1 MQSMDTNRMNRRCNQ
16 TKKSCMYSHNDLYK
30 SIANMRSNRMKV
42 VNVELPDEV
51 YARLRDEAER
61 EHRSLR
67 AHVRHLLA
75 YWDITNEVRVPQF
88 RRPLDPRSIA

>member
-1 MQSMDTNRMNRRCNQ
+1 
-16 TKKSCMYSHNDLYK
+16 
-30 SIANMRSNRMKV
+30 MKI
-42 VNVELPDEV
+42 VNIELPDEV

-75 YWDITNEVRVPQF
+75 YSDLVNEMRIPQF